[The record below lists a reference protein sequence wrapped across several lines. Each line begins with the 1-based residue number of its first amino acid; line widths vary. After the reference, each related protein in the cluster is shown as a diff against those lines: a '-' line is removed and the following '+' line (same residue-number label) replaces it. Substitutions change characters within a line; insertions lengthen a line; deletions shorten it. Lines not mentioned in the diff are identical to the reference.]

1 MGAKKERTMSTDV
14 TTPLYYTYNQNN
26 SGGSFVNNDRVC
38 HYVIVQ
44 AVSPADADRRAE
56 NIGIYF
62 DGVADGQDCSC
73 CGDRWDRAWQAGTAK
88 PEIYGKD
95 PREYDDMFT
104 ESSEVMCR
112 IYHLN
117 GTITEV
123 KQ

>member
-1 MGAKKERTMSTDV
+1 MSKSLSV
-14 TTPLYYTYNQNN
+14 PLYYTYNQNN
-26 SGGSFVNNDRVC
+26 SGGSFHHDSRVC

-62 DGVADGQDCSC
+62 DGVAHGRDCSC
-73 CGDRWDRAWQAGTAK
+73 CGDRWDSAWPAGTAQ

-104 ESSEVMCR
+104 KSGEVMCR
-112 IYHLN
+112 IYHMD
-117 GTITEV
+117 GTVTEV